1 MSFCTFFKPMDPDS
15 ESIPGFSGLLD
26 SKKGTKWQKTMCCGA
41 GAKILDKSG
50 AKKDLEQKK
59 IILARQHW
67 KNLNIFL
74 LFIDLC
80 TIFTFTYWAV
90 VEEVD
95 LLLFHYC
102 KPRDAG
108 PPWCSPSP
116 LDVWPWHRR
125 ENQGWA
131 PRSFPFRRFRSF
143 PFKKENVTFFS
154 VLFSSFWR
162 LMKPTR
168 TLRSFLLFSK
178 ERKRT

>member
-1 MSFCTFFKPMDPDS
+1 
-15 ESIPGFSGLLD
+15 
-26 SKKGTKWQKTMCCGA
+26 MCCGA

-59 IILARQHW
+59 IISAPQHL

-102 KPRDAG
+102 KPRNTG
-108 PPWCSPSP
+108 PP
-116 LDVWPWHRR
+116 
-125 ENQGWA
+125 
-131 PRSFPFRRFRSF
+131 
-143 PFKKENVTFFS
+143 
-154 VLFSSFWR
+154 
-162 LMKPTR
+162 
-168 TLRSFLLFSK
+168 
-178 ERKRT
+178 